1 MTLTM
6 TLTLALTAL
15 NGALALVLA
24 AVYVRNH
31 RQMRSPFTLG
41 LLLFALF
48 LVVHAAVTLYNDL
61 TMMTTYTERAET
73 LRLLTATLELGALGA
88 LTWATLR

>member
-24 AVYVRNH
+24 TVYVRNH
-31 RQMRSPFTLG
+31 RHLRSQFTLG

-48 LVVHAAVTLYNDL
+48 LVGHAAVTLYNDL
-61 TMMTTYTERAET
+61 TMMATYTARAET
-73 LRLLTATLELGALGA
+73 LRMATAVLELGALGA